1 MRAGFGSFS
10 RAGCNVIDSRHPRHR
25 RAIQGEH
32 PIAVDREG
40 PLLTLNLSPSYP
52 MTTKTATRPRKSA
65 SKTSARKAPKTAAE
79 KKPTAKKTA
88 AKKTPAKKAT
98 AKKATAKKTTAK
110 KATAKKAPAKKP
122 AAKKA
127 PAKKSVAQKTAAKKT
142 TAKKTTAKKAAASIK
157 STTRSKAKPGTIKL
171 RTTAVGTTRRG
182 RSRKGTAAE
191 AKLTAAD
198 RKRIEQERID
208 KIWKTFKRT
217 GDENLRNILVEYHF
231 PLVRYIA
238 ERLLQTLPKSIDL
251 DDLVS
256 AGTFGLLDAIRGFDL
271 KRGIKFKTYC
281 STRIRGSILD
291 ELRSQDWVPR
301 LVRLKAHRLDKAVS
315 RLEAHHGR
323 EVNDYELAQ
332 DLELTMEEL
341 ANLKVEAS
349 PKTMFSLSEKLDES
363 DDDRDMEKVE
373 IIEDKKGC
381 DPVQSLHQ
389 QDVLEVI
396 TSNLTKKER
405 LIVIMYYYEGLTMR
419 EIGDIMSLTE
429 SRVCQIHSNVMGRL
443 KTQLDAI
450 SH

>member
-1 MRAGFGSFS
+1 
-10 RAGCNVIDSRHPRHR
+10 
-25 RAIQGEH
+25 
-32 PIAVDREG
+32 
-40 PLLTLNLSPSYP
+40 
-52 MTTKTATRPRKSA
+52 MTTATRKQK
-65 SKTSARKAPKTAAE
+65 KTSSSKKAAT
-79 KKPTAKKTA
+79 KKTA
-88 AKKTPAKKAT
+88 AAQTSTKSPAKAPTSSSPAPKKSSKKAAT
-98 AKKATAKKTTAK
+98 AEAVE
-110 KATAKKAPAKKP
+110 P
-122 AAKKA
+122 AAKPKRSRATTEVPVTNIAA
-127 PAKKSVAQKTAAKKT
+127 PQAVSAAKRSART
-142 TAKKTTAKKAAASIK
+142 
-157 STTRSKAKPGTIKL
+157 STTVEADTKADKL
-171 RTTAVGTTRRG
+171 
-182 RSRKGTAAE
+182 SP
-191 AKLTAAD
+191 AD
-198 RKRIEQERID
+198 RKRQEQERID
-208 KIWKTFKRT
+208 QIWKTFKRT
-217 GDENLRNILVEYHF
+217 GDENLRNILVEYHY

-238 ERLLQTLPKSIDL
+238 ERLLQTLPKSIDV
-251 DDLVS
+251 DDLIS

-301 LVRLKAHRLDKAVS
+301 LVRLKAHKLDKAVS
-315 RLEAHHGR
+315 RLEALHGR

-332 DLELTMEEL
+332 DLEITMEEL

-381 DPVQSLHQ
+381 DPLQSLHQ
-389 QDVLEVI
+389 QDVLDLI

-443 KTQLDAI
+443 KAQLDAI
-450 SH
+450 AD